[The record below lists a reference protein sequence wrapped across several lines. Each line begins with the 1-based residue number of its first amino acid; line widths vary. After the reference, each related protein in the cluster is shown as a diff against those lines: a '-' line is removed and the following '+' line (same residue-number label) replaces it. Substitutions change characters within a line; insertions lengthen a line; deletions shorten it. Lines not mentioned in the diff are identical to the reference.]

1 MATLCSVKLDP
12 RPMLAAA
19 LAVGLATVGCSGA
32 DQTVEQPA
40 PASTQPAAP
49 AADYTGPDESTLR
62 EQYLPALRAQQSAA
76 EAGLVEV
83 SWLGEPRLGYRQ
95 SMNDSVVASMYV
107 IGTTQA
113 DAQRSDAWLQQAN
126 EQLAAHG
133 FDPVAELTE
142 DAGGVCWSSRRA
154 RTGLPASPDVGARER
169 GTYHRGRRHRRP
181 VRVSQPS
188 GNGQPSTI
196 GDG

>member
-49 AADYTGPDESTLR
+49 PADYTGPDEFTLR
-62 EQYLPALRAQQSAA
+62 EQYLPALRAQQAAA

-83 SWLGEPRLGYRQ
+83 AWLGEPDLGYRQ

-142 DAGGVCWSSRRA
+142 DAGGGLLVISPSTDGAACF
-154 RTGLPASPDVGARER
+154 TGRWGQGSVALTIEVGATDVQCE
-169 GTYHRGRRHRRP
+169 
-181 VRVSQPS
+181 
-188 GNGQPSTI
+188 
-196 GDG
+196 